1 MPLNSDFDLLA
12 FPIRWTSANC
22 PCCALSCLD
31 IRLHAALALL
41 DELLPTQ
48 FTITCITRCRAQN
61 AAVGGVNDSLHL
73 LGRAADLA
81 PRHIDLY
88 RLLAAALTTP
98 AFETGGIGLYPDRG
112 IIHVD
117 VRPRPARWAKVGHQT
132 TEFVATWKSLWPNH
146 PPPDRLLPSSPL
158 CDPPSPAW
166 R

>member
-12 FPIRWTSANC
+12 FPVRWIHANC

-41 DELLPTQ
+41 DELLPSQ
-48 FTITCITRCRAQN
+48 FGITSLTRCRAQN
-61 AAVGGVNDSLHL
+61 AAVGGANESLHL

-88 RLLAAALTTP
+88 RLLAAALATP
-98 AFETGGIGLYPDRG
+98 AFENGGIGLYPERG

-117 VRPRPARWAKVGHQT
+117 IRPRPARWGKVGHQT
-132 TEFVATWKSLWPNH
+132 TEFCATWKSLWPDK
-146 PPPDRLLPSSPL
+146 PQPDRLLPGSPSPG
-158 CDPPSPAW
+158 PPYPAW